1 MDFKNKKIWIS
12 ILLVVGVFLIY
23 RYINRD
29 GNSYAEC
36 LNNKRSEIQN
46 EYQARIAVKYCT
58 SIFPH
63 NPNY

>member
-23 RYINRD
+23 RHINRD
-29 GNSYAEC
+29 GNSYEEC

-46 EYQARIAVKYCT
+46 EYQARFAAKYCA
-58 SIFPH
+58 SVFP
-63 NPNY
+63 NKARY